1 MTQVIIDPQPNV
13 CEASITTLPPTSIIK
28 APHTKVCEASITT
41 LPPTLPNI
49 NKLRPHTLRVIGFLS
64 LDIKYTT
71 RQYFLKYHKY
81 NSY

>member
-13 CEASITTLPPTSIIK
+13 CEASIT
-28 APHTKVCEASITT
+28 A

-49 NKLRPHTLRVIGFLS
+49 NKLRPHTLRVTGFLS

-71 RQYFLKYHKY
+71 
-81 NSY
+81 